1 MKINEE
7 KLRLGQ
13 ENNRLNEIL
22 NNKRYEIEE
31 MKGLVMRVG
40 NELEGKM
47 SVSNLGSTNYNNT
60 LKVDRNKFKSK
71 SVERGNKDL
80 SFKENDIVISN
91 KKFQSFER

>member
-47 SVSNLGSTNYNNT
+47 VVSNLGSTNYNNT
-60 LKVDRNKFKSK
+60 LKVDRNKF
-71 SVERGNKDL
+71 
-80 SFKENDIVISN
+80 
-91 KKFQSFER
+91 

>member
-71 SVERGNKDL
+71 SVERDRK
-80 SFKENDIVISN
+80 SVV
-91 KKFQSFER
+91 